1 MFMLCELM
9 FTAREHVFMNRELMF
24 IVREHNFPRYKNT
37 S

>member
-1 MFMLCELM
+1 MICELM
-9 FTAREHVFMNRELMF
+9 FTAHEYMFMRLELMF

>member
-9 FTAREHVFMNRELMF
+9 FAAREYVFMHLELMF
-24 IVREHNFPRYKNT
+24 IVLEHNFPRYKNT

>member
-1 MFMLCELM
+1 MICELM
-9 FTAREHVFMNRELMF
+9 FTAREHVFMHLELMF

>member
-1 MFMLCELM
+1 MICELM
-9 FTAREHVFMNRELMF
+9 FTAREHVFMHCELMF

>member
-1 MFMLCELM
+1 MICELM
-9 FTAREHVFMNRELMF
+9 FTAHEHMFMRLELMF